1 MSMKFVGSNK
11 RLPVAKHLTEEEYVQ
26 LLETYAAHNR
36 SMGLQMRDK
45 YSAAN
50 IVKVKRGKSGNLHV
64 HYADG
69 EWWNY
74 TSSRN
79 WY

>member
-1 MSMKFVGSNK
+1 MEFVGSNK
-11 RLPVAKHLTEEEYVQ
+11 RLPVAKSLTEEEYKQ

-36 SMGLQMRDK
+36 SMGLAMREK
-45 YSAAN
+45 YNLAN
-50 IVKVKRGKSGNLHV
+50 VVKVKRSKSKPGTLEV

-69 EWWNY
+69 EWWHY
-74 TSSRN
+74 TPGRQ